1 MSNSMN
7 KPNNNNSIQHENSTP
22 DKCVLVTDY
31 PAISEQAL
39 LHKHTRY
46 YDVWLCLREVY
57 KHQGNCSLAQGMHLI
72 TSQFDITNSAA
83 YKIIREGNG
92 IFWNLNPKHEEVKS
106 TIWIVSIEKVCR
118 RYGITKCRQSVI
130 IDLRDRHSVQE
141 RRAGIYEAAI
151 VKQPVSKAIPVS
163 RDNITKRTGVSKSTQ
178 LNYEKRWKAE
188 KQYNYMVVCE
198 LDGLTEEQQ
207 YSRILDFTDNIH
219 GEYQVREIHGKKL
232 LIKQIPNLYFDMM
245 FEYGEKSALKR
256 LNKSLR
262 DTDDTI
268 ASAITQERVH
278 PYVDSTY
285 QTIVGKMNLW
295 SGKVTLNYKINHFF

>member
-1 MSNSMN
+1 MN
-7 KPNNNNSIQHENSTP
+7 KPNKNNSILHEHPTP
-22 DKCVLVTDY
+22 DKCVLITDY
-31 PAISEQAL
+31 PEISQQAL

-46 YDVWLCLREVY
+46 YDVWLILREEY
-57 KHQGNCSLAQGMHLI
+57 RYQGCCTKAQAAHLI
-72 TSQFDITNSAA
+72 SSQFDITKWSA
-83 YKIIREGNG
+83 YRIIRDGDG
-92 IFWNLNPKHEEVKS
+92 IFWNLNPKHGEAKS
-106 TIWIVSIEKVCR
+106 TIWLVSIEKVCR

-151 VKQPVSKAIPVS
+151 VKQPVSKAIPIS
-163 RDNITKRTGVSKSTQ
+163 RDNITKRTGVSRSTQ
-178 LNYEKRWKAE
+178 LNYEKKWKAE
-188 KQYNYMVVCE
+188 KEYNYMICCE

-219 GEYQVREIHGKKL
+219 GEYQVREIQGEKL
-232 LIKQIPNLYFDMM
+232 LIKQIPNLYIDSM

-285 QTIVGKMNLW
+285 QTIFKNLNLW
-295 SGKVTLNYKINHFF
+295 SGQVTLNYKISHYF